1 MNNRKEFFANFYL
14 ENAEAYSIKIIL
26 GNIFFSLYAKY

>member
-26 GNIFFSLYAKY
+26 GNNTDL